1 MSIQIFV
8 KNMHKREEIVVFIYW
23 WLSLWFGFHCK
34 ITEGSPKSPHFV
46 FILADDL
53 GWNDVGYHGSDIN
66 TPTIDRLAAAGVK
79 LERHYVQSICSPSR
93 GVLMSG
99 RYQVH
104 PSIFVAM
111 I

>member
-1 MSIQIFV
+1 MYSLSIQVFL
-8 KNMHKREEIVVFIYW
+8 KNMLKIEEKLAFIYL
-23 WLSLWFGFHCK
+23 WLLLLFGLHCK
-34 ITEGSPKSPHFV
+34 ITEGSTKSPHFV

-53 GWNDVGYHGSDIN
+53 GWNDVGYHGSDIY

-104 PSIFVAM
+104 YCFW
-111 I
+111 